1 MVYVHPYRLRVK
13 NLTENTDVEAM
24 AWQMVAQCDLIS
36 PNRVPELEQILSY
49 LQKRK
54 DETGGGAGR

>member
-1 MVYVHPYRLRVK
+1 MK

-49 LQKRK
+49 LQNRK
-54 DETGGGAGR
+54 DEKGGGAGE